1 MTAPD
6 RVALA
11 VAVAAGGALGGT
23 ARYGVTR
30 IVADGAGGFPW
41 STLLV
46 NTVGSLVLG
55 SAVAVAVAAARW
67 PAAHRLLAFA
77 GVGVC
82 GGFTT
87 WSTFMTR
94 CCSGVTV
101 TGRWPPA
108 TWWSRWSPGW
118 RPWCRASWWG
128 AGWPRRGGGG
138 RGPVVVAVAA
148 AAALGS
154 VCRWLVDAAVRR
166 RVGDRTP
173 LGILAVNLT
182 GSLALGR

>member
-46 NTVGSLVLG
+46 NTVGSLALG
-55 SAVAVAVAAARW
+55 TAVAVAATRW

-87 WSTFMTR
+87 WSTFMTDAVLLGR
-94 CCSGVTV
+94 DGHGTMAAGYLAVTLVAGLAAMVSGLLV
-101 TGRWPPA
+101 GR
-108 TWWSRWSPGW
+108 R
-118 RPWCRASWWG
+118 
-128 AGWPRRGGGG
+128 
-138 RGPVVVAVAA
+138 VAA
-148 AAALGS
+148 AAEG
-154 VCRWLVDAAVRR
+154 
-166 RVGDRTP
+166 GDRW
-173 LGILAVNLT
+173 
-182 GSLALGR
+182 S